1 VFDLS
6 VINKVIK
13 KKKEF
18 IRLLK
23 SEKLTN
29 FYNYYDSFEKTVD
42 DLFLIREDLATEEI
56 INKPW
61 IEIQP
66 KSNKVIYNGHVGN
79 IGVPQYYFD
88 KNKFSE
94 Y

>member
-1 VFDLS
+1 MVF
-6 VINKVIK
+6 
-13 KKKEF
+13 
-18 IRLLK
+18 
-23 SEKLTN
+23 
-29 FYNYYDSFEKTVD
+29 D

-66 KSNKVIYNGHVGN
+66 KSNKMIYNSHVGN

-88 KNKFSE
+88 KNKFTE

>member
-1 VFDLS
+1 MSSAYGYVPLIMVF
-6 VINKVIK
+6 
-13 KKKEF
+13 
-18 IRLLK
+18 
-23 SEKLTN
+23 
-29 FYNYYDSFEKTVD
+29 D

-79 IGVPQYYFD
+79 IGFLNIILIRINFQNIRKKSFLSRYPTT
-88 KNKFSE
+88 SSSR
-94 Y
+94 